1 MIHDSNKAHTG
12 SLTGLTV
19 ELSIPG
25 SCLEFG
31 PFSADCSPKAP
42 QNTRREG
49 DTSLC
54 AHQIHAVASK
64 TAGKPRQTSRSCE
77 AAWRNTFSPAA
88 RQKNTPL
95 WFSLRV
101 KRTQSREWEITRKK
115 TERKESQLWCGRA
128 APSMLISN
136 PALLWGSRT
145 WRRRGKRSSETCPFL
160 LRNFGAVRLAAAVG
174 ATCAVQ
180 DPHSAAWA
188 HSRGMRGEGPQGC
201 LGHGVHAAAS
211 DSCMFVLV
219 RTNLVEMYSF
229 IAKWDVF
236 WNDF

>member
-101 KRTQSREWEITRKK
+101 KRTQSREWEITRGKNRKK
-115 TERKESQLWCGRA
+115 RIPT
-128 APSMLISN
+128 
-136 PALLWGSRT
+136 
-145 WRRRGKRSSETCPFL
+145 
-160 LRNFGAVRLAAAVG
+160 
-174 ATCAVQ
+174 
-180 DPHSAAWA
+180 
-188 HSRGMRGEGPQGC
+188 
-201 LGHGVHAAAS
+201 
-211 DSCMFVLV
+211 LV
-219 RTNLVEMYSF
+219 RSISTVDAYIQPRVVVR
-229 IAKWDVF
+229 IADVKEKRKAVF
-236 WNDF
+236 WNLPIPVEKLWCRAPRRCCWGNLCCAGSPQRSVSTQQRYAGGGTTGVPGTWSPRGCLWLLHVCTSQDKFSRNV